1 MRKHIFTTITIDLCR
16 GGIFYEHI
24 YSKSKVIKGNK
35 KSKREENS
43 YAEAED
49 ILFLTDSLVVVL
61 KYDYEDKKVLI
72 R

>member
-1 MRKHIFTTITIDLCR
+1 MNIFTQ
-16 GGIFYEHI
+16 
-24 YSKSKVIKGNK
+24 KA
-35 KSKREENS
+35 KRLIEEKS

-49 ILFLTDSLVVVL
+49 ILLLTDSLVVVL

>member
-1 MRKHIFTTITIDLCR
+1 MNIFTQ
-16 GGIFYEHI
+16 
-24 YSKSKVIKGNK
+24 KAKGLI
-35 KSKREENS
+35 EENS

-49 ILFLTDSLVVVL
+49 ISLVVVL

>member
-1 MRKHIFTTITIDLCR
+1 MSMTKKVLIVLVSMVMIIL
-16 GGIFYEHI
+16 IS
-24 YSKSKVIKGNK
+24 YSSYWGMQYNK
-35 KSKREENS
+35 AIRLIEEKS

-61 KYDYEDKKVLI
+61 KYDYEDKKILI

>member
-1 MRKHIFTTITIDLCR
+1 MNIFTQ
-16 GGIFYEHI
+16 
-24 YSKSKVIKGNK
+24 KAKGLI
-35 KSKREENS
+35 EENS
-43 YAEAED
+43 YAESED

>member
-1 MRKHIFTTITIDLCR
+1 MQRR
-16 GGIFYEHI
+16 IFYEHI
-24 YSKSKVIKGNK
+24 YSKKAKGLI
-35 KSKREENS
+35 EENS

>member
-1 MRKHIFTTITIDLCR
+1 MNIFTQ
-16 GGIFYEHI
+16 
-24 YSKSKVIKGNK
+24 KAKGLI
-35 KSKREENS
+35 EENS
-43 YAEAED
+43 YAEVED

>member
-1 MRKHIFTTITIDLCR
+1 MNIFTQ
-16 GGIFYEHI
+16 
-24 YSKSKVIKGNK
+24 KA
-35 KSKREENS
+35 KRFIEEKS

-61 KYDYEDKKVLI
+61 KYDYEDKKILI